1 MLLSCQ
7 FYEMHLVEV
16 GTGGFLGLTNFPL
29 SLLQSFLHF
38 ICRDCVVDLSCGAGQ
53 HMTNCSLHFDQW

>member
-1 MLLSCQ
+1 
-7 FYEMHLVEV
+7 MHLIE
-16 GTGGFLGLTNFPL
+16 GGAGGFLGLTNFPL